1 MKTPFFRVA
10 LCLIMS
16 CLFYITNN
24 QTVAAPFPSTED
36 ICGVIDYKQGNR
48 HYARQLTANLNVGE
62 PRTVRLIHFVSNDGT
77 SKAGVTQKMQTAIR
91 QVQSF
96 YTEQMP
102 RPTVVDQTGRHKKDS
117 FRIETNR
124 DDDPIVHRI
133 NGKYPDSYYRDK
145 HYRDIYEAVW
155 KEVSQSFHIG
165 SNVYLVVISNGSST
179 IGDVKGVGGRSG
191 KIGGM
196 ALVSDDFT
204 WDIVAH
210 ELGHAFGLQH
220 NFHDSRYI
228 MAYGGGQDRI
238 LSSCNARFLSKHP
251 YFDDS
256 ISITTGLLPTIK
268 MTSED
273 TYRASSESVSIR
285 FTANDSDN
293 RIHQVLVFA
302 KTRIPHSASGF
313 LELLECSGGLGRPS
327 FGIRFDYNGK
337 IPSDLDAKLSDSE
350 SHRFYVQAI
359 DTDGDVSESS
369 FIISELLAS
378 HITMIK
384 SDDSDIRALSFS
396 PNGRQL
402 AVQGDNIHVWNNLQP
417 WDLPALKLIY
427 VVKDLSKYVGGGYVD
442 NRVNFT
448 HHYGNM
454 LWDLPF
460 NLQTPILDKDTSA
473 FFSNDGRM
481 LASISRAAPD
491 VIELW
496 DTTTGEHMRTIE
508 HTHYMN
514 RMLFSPDAT
523 ILACEGMGIY
533 LWDVVTGEPIT
544 TIISSSPAYGF
555 KSLAFSPDGNVL
567 ATRAYHGS
575 RNVIQLWNITNGE
588 NLLSLSIHDSHE
600 SIKNPIVFSPDGA
613 TLAIIDVFG
622 LCLWDVGTGNEL
634 ARIKDIYGEVPVAF
648 SPDGMVIASGH
659 SNGEIQVWNT
669 AKWMHP
675 RPQAL
680 VKMSGDNQQGI
691 PNIALPKPLIVE
703 VADQNGEPY
712 PGAEVTF
719 TVTLGAGRLNQRF
732 TSIKARTDF
741 NGQAECSLTLGPHS
755 GINIVQVSMGK
766 RKFATFRAIGIEAPD
781 AINMEGDYRTWG
793 LPDGA
798 RIRLGKGG
806 AGRGSK
812 AVTFSP
818 DGQHFAVAS
827 QVGIWLYDAATARE
841 LALFPTEYIPQSVW
855 FSPDGATLMS
865 TELRAINQWNV
876 ETGERIDR
884 SENENLIEA
893 FSPDGKI
900 AASIYNVNRLNT
912 TKEETKIIK
921 LWNME
926 TGEKI
931 NTLEGHTSSINSV
944 VFSPDGQIT
953 ASGANKTVKLWD
965 VATGE
970 NTHTLENVGGAAG
983 KDKPYPIDF
992 SSDGRILAA
1001 GNTIWDVDTE
1011 KNLHTFKNQRVTA
1024 LAFSSDGETL
1034 ATAYNT
1040 IQLWDVETGENIG
1053 TLEGHTMWSINSL
1066 SFSPDGNTIA
1076 SASSADG
1083 IVKLWDI
1090 KTQMFLDLG
1099 HVKYTSSLFSPD
1111 STILVARS
1119 NGDVRLWNVETG
1131 ENIAVFKALSPSA
1144 WFSQDGSMLAIT
1156 SNVVHGS
1163 KVLWDIETQTQIT
1176 NSEVINSVSSPSDE
1190 KWTPPNRE
1198 VRVDR
1203 TNQTIELLD
1212 KETDDII
1219 TTLDN
1224 IGEWFYSSYFSPD
1237 GNLLAIVSSDGVK
1250 LWNISTGQSIT
1261 ILEKNNYLT
1270 DVIFSPNG
1278 ETLAVTE
1285 PAVLLFDMEE
1295 LNSQFTPLA
1304 PARVNLTNAPQT
1316 ELLNNYPNPFNPE
1329 TWIPF
1334 RLAEDADVTLTI
1346 YDVGGRMVRTLDIG
1360 HSKAGIYESR
1370 NKAIYWD
1377 GKNDLGEDVASGVYF
1392 YHLSAGGYSATRR
1405 MAILK

>member
-1 MKTPFFRVA
+1 MKTPLFRFV
-10 LCLIMS
+10 LCLIVS
-16 CLFYITNN
+16 CLSCITSR

-62 PRTVRLIHFVSNDGT
+62 PRTVRMIHFVPNGGV

-102 RPTVVDQTGRHKKDS
+102 RPIVVDATGRHKKDS
-117 FRIETNR
+117 FRIEMNR

-145 HYRDIYEAVW
+145 HHRDIVEAVW

-196 ALVSDDFT
+196 ALVSDDLT

-210 ELGHAFGLQH
+210 ELGHAFGLKH

-228 MAYGGGQDRI
+228 MAYGGRQDRI

-251 YFDDS
+251 YFNDFVS
-256 ISITTGLLPTIK
+256 MTTGLLPTIK

-273 TYRASSESVSIR
+273 TYRADSESVSIR

-293 RIHQVLVFA
+293 QMHQMLVFA
-302 KTRIPHSASGF
+302 KTRKPHSTSGF
-313 LELLECSGGLGRPS
+313 LELLECNGGRGSSS
-327 FGIRFDYNGK
+327 FSIRFNYNGE
-337 IPSDLDAKLSDSE
+337 IPSDLDTKLSDRE

-378 HITMIK
+378 HVTTIE
-384 SDDSDIRALSFS
+384 SDDNDIRALSFS
-396 PNGRQL
+396 PSGHQL
-402 AVQGDNIHVWNNLQP
+402 AVQGDNIHVWNNAQP
-417 WDLPALKLIY
+417 SWHLSALRLIY
-427 VVKDLSKYVGGGYVD
+427 VVKDLSKYVGSSYAD

-448 HHYGNM
+448 YYYGNM

-473 FFSNDGRM
+473 FFSKDGTR
-481 LASISRAAPD
+481 LASVSRAAPD

-508 HTHYMN
+508 HIHYMN

-523 ILACEGMGIY
+523 ILACEGQNLY
-533 LWDVVTGEPIT
+533 LWDVDTGERIT
-544 TIISSSPAYGF
+544 TIISSQPTYGF

-575 RNVIQLWNITNGE
+575 RNVIQLWNITTGE
-588 NLLSLSIHDSHE
+588 NLLPLSIHDSHE
-600 SIKNPIVFSPDGA
+600 SGENPIVFSPDGA

-622 LCLWDVGTGNEL
+622 LCLWDVATSNEL
-634 ARIKDIYGEVPVAF
+634 ARIKDIYGEKPVAF

-669 AKWMHP
+669 AKWMRP

-712 PGAEVTF
+712 SGAEVTF
-719 TVTLGAGRLNQRF
+719 TITLGAGRLNQRF
-732 TSIKARTDF
+732 TSIKATTDF
-741 NGQAECSLTLGPHS
+741 NGQAECSLILGPYS
-755 GINIVQVSMGK
+755 GTNIVQVSMGK
-766 RKFATFRAIGIEAPD
+766 RKFVTFRAVGVEAPD
-781 AINMEGDYRTWG
+781 AINMEGDYRTWE
-793 LPDGA
+793 LPNGA

-806 AGRGSK
+806 VSTGHKS
-812 AVTFSP
+812 VTFSP
-818 DGQHFAVAS
+818 DGQQFAVAS
-827 QVGIWLYDAATARE
+827 RVGIWLYDAVTARE
-841 LALFPTEYIPQSVW
+841 LALFPTESIAKSVW

-865 TELRAINQWNV
+865 KESKAISQWNV
-876 ETGERIDR
+876 ETGEKIARW
-884 SENENLIEA
+884 ENENLIEA

-900 AASIYNVNRLNT
+900 AASIYNINRLNT
-912 TKEETKIIK
+912 TKEEAKTIK

-931 NTLEGHTSSINSV
+931 NTLEGHTIQVYNV
-944 VFSPDGQIT
+944 VFSPDGQLL
-953 ASGANKTVKLWD
+953 ASYAVPINPRVDARIKLWH
-965 VATGE
+965 VATGRE
-970 NTHTLENVGGAAG
+970 INTLENVGRATS
-983 KDKPYPIDF
+983 KDKPYPMAF
-992 SSDGRILAA
+992 SPDGRTLAA
-1001 GNTIWDVDTE
+1001 GNTLWDIDTG
-1011 KNLHTFKNQRVTA
+1011 KNLHTLRTNVTA
-1024 LAFSSDGETL
+1024 LAFSSDGKTL
-1034 ATAYNT
+1034 ATAYNM
-1040 IQLWDVETGENIG
+1040 IHLWNVDTSENIG
-1053 TLEGHTMWSINSL
+1053 ILEGHLTWNINSL
-1066 SFSPDGNTIA
+1066 SFSPDGSTIL

-1099 HVKYTSSLFSPD
+1099 HVKYTSSFFSPD
-1111 STILVARS
+1111 STILVTES
-1119 NGDVRLWNVETG
+1119 NEGIYLWDVETG
-1131 ENIAVFKALSPSA
+1131 ENIAVFKARSPSA
-1144 WFSQDGSMLAIT
+1144 WFSQDGSMLTIT
-1156 SNVVHGS
+1156 SNVVHGI
-1163 KVLWDIETQTQIT
+1163 KVLWDVETQTQIT
-1176 NSEVINSVSSPSDE
+1176 ASEIVSSVSRPSDE
-1190 KWTPPNRE
+1190 KWIPPG
-1198 VRVDR
+1198 
-1203 TNQTIELLD
+1203 
-1212 KETDDII
+1212 K
-1219 TTLDN
+1219 
-1224 IGEWFYSSYFSPD
+1224 
-1237 GNLLAIVSSDGVK
+1237 
-1250 LWNISTGQSIT
+1250 
-1261 ILEKNNYLT
+1261 
-1270 DVIFSPNG
+1270 
-1278 ETLAVTE
+1278 
-1285 PAVLLFDMEE
+1285 
-1295 LNSQFTPLA
+1295 
-1304 PARVNLTNAPQT
+1304 
-1316 ELLNNYPNPFNPE
+1316 
-1329 TWIPF
+1329 
-1334 RLAEDADVTLTI
+1334 DVTC
-1346 YDVGGRMVRTLDIG
+1346 R
-1360 HSKAGIYESR
+1360 
-1370 NKAIYWD
+1370 
-1377 GKNDLGEDVASGVYF
+1377 
-1392 YHLSAGGYSATRR
+1392 
-1405 MAILK
+1405 